1 MSLKYLKI
9 DGCHSS
15 KAKYV
20 FGELQNKGAEQN
32 RNIITSR
39 FFQ

>member
-9 DGCHSS
+9 DGCDSS

-20 FGELQNKGAEQN
+20 FGELQNKGVEQ
-32 RNIITSR
+32 SR
-39 FFQ
+39 TEIS